1 MTSLGLFGITPK
13 VKYRSYKGGMNGT
26 VLNLLLDKVIDEGK
40 HKTKYKKNF
49 KATKPNEKWTTDV
62 TEFHI
67 KAGKIY
73 LSPILD
79 MFDGSVV
86 SYNISTSPNFEQIK
100 NMLNKAFE
108 TNPNLN
114 GLIFHSDQGWQY
126 QMELYHKLLK
136 EKGIIQSMFRK
147 GNCMDNGIK
156 GCFLVN
162 LRMKWFMGMNMN
174 LIQLMNL

>member
-1 MTSLGLFGITPK
+1 
-13 VKYRSYKGGMNGT
+13 MNGT
-26 VLNLLLDKVIDEGK
+26 VHNLLLDKIIDEEK
-40 HKTKYKKNF
+40 YKTKYKQNF

-67 KAGKIY
+67 KVGKIY

-114 GLIFHSDQGWQY
+114 GLIFHSDQSWQY

-136 EKGIIQSMFRK
+136 EKGIIQSMSRK
-147 GNCMDNGIK
+147 GNCMDN
-156 GCFLVN
+156 
-162 LRMKWFMGMNMN
+162 
-174 LIQLMNL
+174 

>member
-1 MTSLGLFGITPK
+1 MRKNIK
-13 VKYRSYKGGMNGT
+13 
-26 VLNLLLDKVIDEGK
+26 LNIN
-40 HKTKYKKNF
+40 KTLKRQSQ
-49 KATKPNEKWTTDV
+49 TKKWTTDV

-67 KAGKIY
+67 KVGKIY

-136 EKGIIQSMFRK
+136 EKCIIQSMSRK
-147 GNCMDNGIK
+147 GNCMDNGIME
-156 GCFLVN
+156 CFFGKLKN
-162 LRMKWFMGMNMN
+162 EMFYGH
-174 LIQLMNL
+174 